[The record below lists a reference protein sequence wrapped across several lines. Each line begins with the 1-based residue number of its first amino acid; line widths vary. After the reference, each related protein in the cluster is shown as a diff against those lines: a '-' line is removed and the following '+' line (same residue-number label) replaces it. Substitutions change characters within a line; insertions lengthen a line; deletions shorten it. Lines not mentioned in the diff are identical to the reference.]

1 MEPISS
7 GAGGRPVAIP
17 RGCDE
22 RPTIFAP
29 KVALARRSARTP
41 RLKERREGLRKQTFV
56 PAVASIRSPRPRKNV
71 GSHDSLHFW
80 ETAQYAD
87 VIRELAETRDG
98 EMRILLAKTYVRLK
112 DYRAAVACL
121 SRGKF
126 ETSRLQQ
133 IAEIISASAAERL
146 GDGAPFAPK
155 LAPNASQAVLALRDF
170 YAALSA
176 WRRNDRAQAEDLAG
190 RAAGTGDPETRVLAT
205 DLLGWIASSNG
216 NPQLAARYFL
226 SVLDQLKAN
235 GIRDEH
241 VRINALQAL
250 AFVSVECLDVGK
262 LRRLE
267 KELEGVSAND
277 ATARAYLGA
286 LLSTAILYS
295 LAGEDT
301 EHYRTLLTARAVD
314 VAKPFRALAET
325 RLATFHRQHDEM
337 KSART
342 YLSFAAEAMEGVDW
356 ADSDVEQR
364 VTAVLFATEAAA
376 QRDRRAG
383 PAFTRAVSFRGKRDL
398 ALSFE
403 HDRQA
408 TAQAYLARARL
419 SEMRGE
425 LQSALDDFRRALSEW
440 EKQGDRYRAAL
451 ASLEVLRLEGTARI
465 SNSLRGAVRDVPK
478 SWLSRE
484 TSRVAES
491 AASPLAKLSP
501 AERRVLDKICEGSTS
516 RQIAE
521 ELGRSASTVRNQTI
535 SIFRKFGVS
544 TRSALVAQVGARR

>member
-1 MEPISS
+1 M
-7 GAGGRPVAIP
+7 
-17 RGCDE
+17 
-22 RPTIFAP
+22 RPTTHRVAP
-29 KVALARRSARTP
+29 KVALARHSARTP
-41 RLKERREGLRKQTFV
+41 RLKERCELLRTETHV
-56 PAVASIRSPRPRKNV
+56 TAVASIRLPRVRKNV
-71 GSHDSLHFW
+71 TFHDALHLW
-80 ETAQYAD
+80 GTAQYAAI
-87 VIRELAETRDG
+87 IRELGETRDG
-98 EMRILLAKTYVRLK
+98 ETRILLAKTYVRLNEF
-112 DYRAAVACL
+112 RAAVACL
-121 SRGKF
+121 NGGKF
-126 ETSRLQQ
+126 ETPRLQQ
-133 IAEIISASAAERL
+133 IAEIISASAGERL
-146 GDGAPFAPK
+146 VDGAPFAPNVTS
-155 LAPNASQAVLALRDF
+155 NAGQHVLALRDF

-176 WRRNDRAQAEDLAG
+176 WHRNDRAQSEDLAT
-190 RAAGTGDPETRVLAT
+190 RAASAGDPETRVLAT
-205 DLLGWIASSNG
+205 DLLGWVATSNG
-216 NPQLAARYFL
+216 NPQLAVRYFL

-241 VRINALQAL
+241 VRVNALQAL
-250 AFVSVECLDVGK
+250 AFVAVECLDVGK
-262 LRRLE
+262 LKRLE
-267 KELEGVSAND
+267 KELESVSAND
-277 ATARAYLGA
+277 VTARAYLGA

-301 EHYRTLLTARAVD
+301 EHYRTLLAARAVD

-342 YLSFAAEAMEGVDW
+342 YLSFAAEAMEGVNW
-356 ADSDVEQR
+356 ADSDVEHR
-364 VTAVLFATEAAA
+364 VAAVLFATEAAA

-383 PAFTRAVSFRGKRDL
+383 PAFTRAISFRGKRDL

-425 LQSALDDFRRALSEW
+425 LDSALQDFRRALSEW

-451 ASLEVLRLEGTARI
+451 ASLEVLRLEGSARI

-491 AASPLAKLSP
+491 AASPLTKLSP

-516 RQIAE
+516 RQIAK
-521 ELGRSASTVRNQTI
+521 ELDRSASTVRNQTI

-544 TRSALVAQVGARR
+544 TRSALVAQVRARR